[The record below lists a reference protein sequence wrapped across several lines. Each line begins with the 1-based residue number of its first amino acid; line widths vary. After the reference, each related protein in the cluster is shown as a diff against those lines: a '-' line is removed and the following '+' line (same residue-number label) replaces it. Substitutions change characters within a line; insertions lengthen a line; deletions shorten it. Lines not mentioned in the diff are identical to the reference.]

1 MGLSSVLSRLI
12 GRRPRRLTPDQL
24 KLLRDDLTRAYQVS
38 YYLLGDKEEAKRVTL
53 RAFKGLIEDGDS
65 LKHRVIN
72 QGSYRHKRRYQSRI
86 RRVPLPFELELAAR
100 IFSLTTPFEKEKAA
114 RGQAT
119 REDFD
124 VWFCECVLL
133 QSLRGS
139 NAFSALVGLSNF
151 VHSYKRDEL
160 TSLFDALAQA
170 SPRSRESWETGD
182 EPIRDYLKKFDRA
195 IADRFGDQ
203 IKTDERGNL
212 VRRDKSEQPAD
223 MVAECILTLTFQE
236 AGDSCLGKTTDPAR
250 SRVSDI
256 ESELRRLHIALHR
269 PCYAGLAGDAGL
281 SAPEEKAAM
290 PEYTIML
297 STNNHPPRKATALG
311 KEELDK
317 MVDEFQLAL
326 EDRRKASPK
335 VIITVDGVEEETA
348 SAQLFESGRAHL
360 RLKETAKLVEV
371 WAREETRAD
380 VLLTA
385 FFLSL
390 AGGRRTVTLEAGQK
404 VSFDVDYAEGVEGDG
419 SFEINVGYRETG
431 FARKRAL
438 SRLRRAGRP
447 RPALIPRYAPAALL
461 ATLGVALVVAGVGG
475 ERFAN
480 FGSYLYTSI
489 GSKVFG
495 EKRTAAQPPQPTE
508 SNKTSAP
515 AAAGTG
521 TAEQGKAASTVKP
534 LIGNTSVTETP
545 TGLALRKPGRPRH
558 PAPGRQAKGRRDRP
572 VTTDVPLIADI
583 KNIYVESIGV
593 YDSAGL
599 NAQVHSSQVEALKQS
614 GLFQPRE
621 NPGEADAR
629 LVVVSDFESATGD
642 KAQAQ
647 LVTVK
652 GGKVIWYGPLLSVVR
667 DGDRGQTAEQIK
679 LFVGQSTKSLMTNKE
694 QALKGPRPPARQKRA
709 RKQNGPSPKE

>member
-38 YYLLGDKEEAKRVTL
+38 YYLLGDKEEAKQVTL

-65 LKHRVIN
+65 LRHRVTN
-72 QGSYRHKRRYQSRI
+72 QGSYRHKRRNQSRI
-86 RRVPLPFELELAAR
+86 RRVPLPYELELAAR

-139 NAFSALVGLSNF
+139 NAFSALVGISNF

-160 TSLFDALAQA
+160 TSLFDALGQA

-182 EPIRDYLKKFDRA
+182 EPVRDYLKKFDRA

-223 MVAECILTLTFQE
+223 LVAECILTLTFQE
-236 AGDSCLGKTTDPAR
+236 AGDSCLGKTTNPVR
-250 SRVSDI
+250 SQVSDI

-269 PCYAGLAGDAGL
+269 PCYARLAGDAGL
-281 SAPEEKAAM
+281 QAPEEKAAM

-297 STNNHPPRKATALG
+297 STNNHPPRKATAPD

-326 EDRRKASPK
+326 EDRQKASPK
-335 VIITVDGVEEETA
+335 VSITVDGVEEETA

-360 RLKETAKLVEV
+360 RLKETTKLLEV
-371 WAREETRAD
+371 WAREETGAN

-404 VSFDVDYAEGVEGDG
+404 VSFNVDYAEGAEGDG
-419 SFEINVGYRETG
+419 SFEVNVGYRETG
-431 FARKRAL
+431 FARKHAL
-438 SRLRRAGRP
+438 NRLRRAGRS
-447 RPALIPRYAPAALL
+447 RPALIPPYARTALL
-461 ATLGVALVVAGVGG
+461 ATLGVALITAGVGV
-475 ERFAN
+475 ERVSN
-480 FGSYLYTSI
+480 FGSYIYASI
-489 GSKVFG
+489 RMKAFG
-495 EKRTAAQPPQPTE
+495 EKRTVAHPPRPTE
-508 SNKTSAP
+508 SNETSAP
-515 AAAGTG
+515 AASGTG
-521 TAEQGKAASTVKP
+521 TAEQGEAASTLKP
-534 LIGNTSVTETP
+534 PIGNTSVNEIPTE
-545 TGLALRKPGRPRH
+545 LALRNPGRFRH
-558 PAPGRQAKGRRDRP
+558 SVPDRQAKGRRDRP
-572 VTTDVPLIADI
+572 VTTGVLSIADI

-593 YDSAGL
+593 YDSAEL
-599 NAQVHSSQVEALKQS
+599 NSQARSSQVEALKQS
-614 GLFQPRE
+614 ELFQPRE
-621 NPGEADAR
+621 NPGAADAR
-629 LVVVSDFESATGD
+629 LVVVSDFEGATGD

-647 LVTVK
+647 LITIK
-652 GGKVIWYGPLLSVVR
+652 GGKVIWYGPLLSIVR

-679 LFVGQSTKSLMTNKE
+679 LFVGRSTKSLMTNKE
-694 QALKGPRPPARQKRA
+694 QALKGRRAPVRQKRTL
-709 RKQNGPSPKE
+709 KQNGPSKE

>member
-1 MGLSSVLSRLI
+1 MGLSSVLSRLM
-12 GRRPRRLTPDQL
+12 GRRPRRLTPEQL
-24 KLLRDDLTRAYQVS
+24 KLLRDDLTQAYEVS
-38 YYLLGDKEEAKRVTL
+38 YYLLGDKEEAKWVTL
-53 RAFKGLIEDGDS
+53 RAFKGLIEDGDA

-100 IFSLTTPFEKEKAA
+100 IFSLTTPFEKEKVA

-139 NAFSALVGLSNF
+139 NAFSALVGVSNF
-151 VHSYKRDEL
+151 LHSYKRDEL

-182 EPIRDYLKKFDRA
+182 EPTRDYLKKFDRA
-195 IADRFGDQ
+195 ISDRFGYQ

-223 MVAECILTLTFQE
+223 LVAECILTLTFQE
-236 AGDSCLGKTTDPAR
+236 AGDSCLGKITDLAR

-281 SAPEEKAAM
+281 PAPEEKAAM
-290 PEYTIML
+290 PEYNIML
-297 STNNHPPRKATALG
+297 STNNHPPRRATALG

-335 VIITVDGVEEETA
+335 VIITVDGVEEATA
-348 SAQLFESGRAHL
+348 SAKLFMSGRAHL
-360 RLKETAKLVEV
+360 RLKETAKLLEM
-371 WAREETRAD
+371 WAREENGAD

-385 FFLSL
+385 FFLSF
-390 AGGRRTVTLEAGQK
+390 AGGRKTVTLEAGQK
-404 VSFDVDYAEGVEGDG
+404 VSFDVDYAEGAEGDG
-419 SFEINVGYRETG
+419 SFEVNVGYRETG

-438 SRLRRAGRP
+438 NRLRRAGGT
-447 RPALIPRYAPAALL
+447 RPALLPRYARAALL
-461 ATLGVALVVAGVGG
+461 ATLGVVLIVAGVGV
-475 ERFAN
+475 ERVSN
-480 FGSYLYTSI
+480 FGSYIYASI
-489 GSKVFG
+489 RSKTFG
-495 EKRTAAQPPQPTE
+495 EKRTVTQPPQPME
-508 SNKTSAP
+508 SSETSAP
-515 AAAGTG
+515 VAAGTV
-521 TAEQGKAASTVKP
+521 EQDEVASTLKP
-534 LIGNTSVTETP
+534 LIGNTSMNVP
-545 TGLALRKPGRPRH
+545 PAKLALRNPHRLRH
-558 PAPGRQAKGRRDRP
+558 PWPARQAKEGRDRL
-572 VTTDVPLIADI
+572 VTTDVPSIADI

-593 YDSAGL
+593 HDSAEL
-599 NAQVHSSQVEALKQS
+599 NAQFHSSQVEALKES

-652 GGKVIWYGPLLSVVR
+652 GGKVIWYGPLLSIVR
-667 DGDRGQTAEQIK
+667 DGDRGQAAAQVK
-679 LFVGQSTKSLMTNKE
+679 LFVGRSTKSLMTDKE
-694 QALKGPRPPARQKRA
+694 QALKGRRTPARQKRG